1 MYKKDKFE
9 LEINK
14 DKYITTDI
22 INIEP
27 FRTIL
32 SLKQE
37 DNKYSTLICKL
48 YKKNN
53 LKLIDKKIYNKI
65 YKKNISS
72 KFLETI
78 KTKKQININQF
89 INIDK
94 SSYDN
99 NIDIFE
105 INGFT
110 NLLHF
115 LMLSFNFNLENYKD
129 IINIIDITLNK
140 IDILNKDL
148 NILNR
153 DINLNNI
160 MIKNN
165 YTIYLFNL
173 FIMLKNEKD
182 EQKQKNLNDN
192 LQKILLH
199 KENDDLKKYQD
210 KELKKKGYKNIN
222 LINNDL
228 NIDININDFDFI
240 MNYKDII
247 KYTNKY
253 DLKDKKTKDIIE
265 FIMKIFYYYDKLF
278 FICCLFDELN
288 YNKSI
293 IKNEKGEKNFKLI
306 IEHLIKKY
314 NEIINIISN
323 LNFSKNKNEFL
334 IKYLLDLFLDILHHY
349 DIYDDNILVDLNQ
362 HIFDNIFEFLYNE
375 DYLKDEYKIL
385 SHSLTLNI
393 FFYFFIFLFFI
404 LIFKK

>member
-1 MYKKDKFE
+1 
-9 LEINK
+9 
-14 DKYITTDI
+14 
-22 INIEP
+22 
-27 FRTIL
+27 
-32 SLKQE
+32 
-37 DNKYSTLICKL
+37 
-48 YKKNN
+48 
-53 LKLIDKKIYNKI
+53 
-65 YKKNISS
+65 
-72 KFLETI
+72 
-78 KTKKQININQF
+78 
-89 INIDK
+89 
-94 SSYDN
+94 
-99 NIDIFE
+99 
-105 INGFT
+105 
-110 NLLHF
+110 
-115 LMLSFNFNLENYKD
+115 MLSFNLNLENYKD

-140 IDILNKDL
+140 IELLNKDL

-173 FIMLKNEKD
+173 FLMLKNEKD

-210 KELKKKGYKNIN
+210 KELIKKGYKNIN

-278 FICCLFDELN
+278 FICCFFDELN

-293 IKNEKGEKNFKLI
+293 IKNEKGEK
-306 IEHLIKKY
+306 
-314 NEIINIISN
+314 IIN
-323 LNFSKNKNEFL
+323 
-334 IKYLLDLFLDILHHY
+334 
-349 DIYDDNILVDLNQ
+349 
-362 HIFDNIFEFLYNE
+362 
-375 DYLKDEYKIL
+375 
-385 SHSLTLNI
+385 
-393 FFYFFIFLFFI
+393 
-404 LIFKK
+404 